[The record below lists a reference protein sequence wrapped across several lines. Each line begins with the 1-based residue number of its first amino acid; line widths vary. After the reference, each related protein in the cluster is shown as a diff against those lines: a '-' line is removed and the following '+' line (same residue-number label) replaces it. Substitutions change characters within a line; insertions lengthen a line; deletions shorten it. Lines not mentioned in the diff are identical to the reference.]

1 MRPLSTTGM
10 KTTRA
15 LHDRLGGAVHIYLL
29 HGVPRGAG
37 LDGWVWG
44 GCSFRR
50 EAGAPW
56 TDAWSLEMLQPAL
69 AAALDAR
76 SSIVLRWDTV
86 RWFKRS

>member
-1 MRPLSTTGM
+1 MRPLSTTGT

-29 HGVPRGAG
+29 HGVVRGAG
-37 LDGWVWG
+37 VDGWVWG

-50 EAGAPW
+50 EAGAP
-56 TDAWSLEMLQPAL
+56 DGRLVLGNVQPLL

-76 SSIVLRWDTV
+76 SS
-86 RWFKRS
+86 

>member
-1 MRPLSTTGM
+1 M
-10 KTTRA
+10 
-15 LHDRLGGAVHIYLL
+15 HIYLL

-37 LDGWVWG
+37 LDGWVCG

-76 SSIVLRWDTV
+76 SS
-86 RWFKRS
+86 